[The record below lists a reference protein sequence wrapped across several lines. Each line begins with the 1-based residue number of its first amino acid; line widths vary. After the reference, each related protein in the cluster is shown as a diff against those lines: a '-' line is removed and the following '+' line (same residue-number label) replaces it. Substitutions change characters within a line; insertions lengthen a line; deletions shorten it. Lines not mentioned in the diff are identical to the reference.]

1 MEKTTIDLM
10 NDILVKLEDIQNSQ
24 KSIIEKVSQVQIELF
39 EMPDKELDDSL
50 GTVFQSASEAFDS
63 LKLAIE
69 DYTIKKN
76 VLGNV

>member
-1 MEKTTIDLM
+1 MEKTTIDKM
-10 NDILVKLEDIQNSQ
+10 NDILVKLEDIENSQ

-39 EMPDKELDDSL
+39 DMPDKELDDSL
-50 GTVFQSASEAFDS
+50 GIVLQSASESFDS

-76 VLGNV
+76 VLGNS